1 MVGDALALLAALL
14 DTFYYIGAKRL
25 RLRLPLPIFF
35 CALFGTLTP
44 MGPHPDPHP
53 PWDPT
58 LILTLHRT
66 PP

>member
-1 MVGDALALLAALL
+1 MDCLIDLSCISESYTLGEALEPFAHRNRMA
-14 DTFYYIGAKRL
+14 Y
-25 RLRLPLPIFF
+25 
-35 CALFGTLTP
+35 

-58 LILTLHRT
+58 LILTPHGT